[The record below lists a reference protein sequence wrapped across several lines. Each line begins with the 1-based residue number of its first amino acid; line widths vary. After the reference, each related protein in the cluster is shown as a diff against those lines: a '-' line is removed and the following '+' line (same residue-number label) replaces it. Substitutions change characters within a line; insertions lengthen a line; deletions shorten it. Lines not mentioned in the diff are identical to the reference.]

1 MSDTRE
7 QIQELVRSA
16 SPEVQQVVADVLRLE
31 RDKLHLKLPRGII
44 EDITDL
50 VKKAV
55 K

>member
-7 QIQELVRSA
+7 QVQELVRSA
-16 SPEVQQVVADVLRLE
+16 SPEAQRVVAEVLRLE
-31 RDKLHLKLPRGII
+31 RDKLHLKLPRGIV

-50 VKKAV
+50 VKKIV